1 MALTDQ
7 VVMPGSD
14 YQAICDA
21 TRSLTGTTG
30 TLKSGEIADK
40 ILSGSPNKT
49 WIFKLVTTKTINDG
63 VITFTSLNRY
73 HTFIAQHQNLSNTL
87 TAILGGANNTD
98 TCCLTYTSA
107 YDTLSTT
114 SFVVSYDNTSKIYTY
129 TWNLSSS
136 SSEDW
141 YEGTISIYAC

>member
-7 VVMPGSD
+7 VIMPGSD

-40 ILSGSPNKT
+40 ILSGKSSLPFRK
-49 WIFKLVTTKTINDG
+49 VTTLQISDG
-63 VITFTSLNRY
+63 VVTFNSEAG
-73 HTFIAQHQNLSNTL
+73 FIAVIAHHQNLSYHNIL
-87 TAILGGANNTD
+87 TAILDISRND
-98 TCCLTYTSA
+98 TCCQTCTSD
-107 YDTLSTT
+107 YGVLST
-114 SFVVSYDNTSKIYTY
+114 SDFVVSYNSTNRIYTY

-136 SSEDW
+136 SGSSW
-141 YEGTISIYAC
+141 YEGTVDIYAY